1 MTDKP
6 EPAPVTPRQNLSS
19 QGLRMPANFRDV
31 TYENAGRMFAIIGYP
46 RQPAPDRD
54 EAPAP
59 TPAPSPAPPE
69 RK

>member
-1 MTDKP
+1 MS
-6 EPAPVTPRQNLSS
+6 APPRKLFGTHLVLPPN
-19 QGLRMPANFRDV
+19 ARDV
-31 TYENAGRMFAIIGYP
+31 TAENAGKMFAIVDP
-46 RQPAPDRD
+46 RPLKD